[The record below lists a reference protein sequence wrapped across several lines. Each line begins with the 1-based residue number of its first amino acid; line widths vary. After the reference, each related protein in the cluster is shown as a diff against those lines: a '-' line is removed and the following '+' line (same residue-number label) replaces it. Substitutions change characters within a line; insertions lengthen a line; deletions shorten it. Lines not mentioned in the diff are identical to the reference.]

1 RKSIDYVRGRDEPFW
16 WHPQTTLA
24 MCRNAGFFPC
34 DPELLARYAQ
44 LMLADLRE
52 LDVLGS
58 WLPGERLLA
67 ERLTNVTRVQLRDLE
82 PYYHPDPW
90 SKVLAGRT
98 VLVVHPFERSIRDQ
112 YERRRQI
119 IADPTVLPDS
129 ELKTLRAVQSI
140 AGMKT
145 AFADWFE
152 AF

>member
-1 RKSIDYVRGRDEPFW
+1 MVGRFGSSELGCTLTHLAIERPRSSIRKSIDYVRGRDEPFW

-34 DPELLARYAQ
+34 DPELLARYAK

-82 PYYHPDPW
+82 PYYHRDPW

-98 VLVVHPFERSIRDQ
+98 VLVS
-112 YERRRQI
+112 
-119 IADPTVLPDS
+119 S
-129 ELKTLRAVQSI
+129 
-140 AGMKT
+140 
-145 AFADWFE
+145 
-152 AF
+152 